1 MKISWLKERLW
12 RGCLLEVRHRF
23 FQSEPDWF
31 WSDVEDD
38 GGGWRQRQRK
48 LRLIGCQRLLNS
60 HLVSLPL
67 PVFPLWI
74 HISKRFISD
83 KTKNLNEIQLA
94 RRWKTLSS
102 RGSVRSSDSILFGQA
117 NLDVLS
123 YSEPLTHQHGFS
135 LFISGF
141 VDATIVY
148 GKQNKCVV
156 AVNLEAR
163 KAKRNKFLL
172 ESYWKNQATHLP
184 WATATMKNCFSAMVE
199 GFVLQG
205 SGDKEEGVKW
215 SLCFDY
221 FPFDF
226 YSSFGIPWSLQSDKC
241 GRKS

>member
-148 GKQNKCVV
+148 GKQNKWSVQGIKNFWLSVLRPLVESIHVKVSEIGVISFEDGFIDRRFFTCS
-156 AVNLEAR
+156 ALLPSISKQGRLNETSFCL
-163 KAKRNKFLL
+163 KATGRIRLL
-172 ESYWKNQATHLP
+172 ICLGPQ
-184 WATATMKNCFSAMVE
+184 
-199 GFVLQG
+199 Q
-205 SGDKEEGVKW
+205 
-215 SLCFDY
+215 
-221 FPFDF
+221 
-226 YSSFGIPWSLQSDKC
+226 Q
-241 GRKS
+241 